1 MKQKT
6 ALTAATSISCM
17 ASSKHPHLLNRKI
30 IEQKETRNES
40 NHHSL

>member
-6 ALTAATSISCM
+6 ALTAATSINCM
-17 ASSKHPHLLNRKI
+17 ASSKHVLIINRKI